1 MSNIP
6 LARTILAGIKKDF
19 IVRPAIIRRIN
30 KAMGHMNRRQSHTR
44 VRALG
49 TRTPMTPA
57 LAARIKRWYATHPT
71 WDQQRIAER
80 FNVTDARVS
89 EVLWGKNK

>member
-6 LARTILAGIKKDF
+6 LARAILVGIKKDF
-19 IVRPAIIRRIN
+19 IVRPAIMRRLN
-30 KAMGHMNRRQSHTR
+30 KVLAHLHRRKSHTR
-44 VRALG
+44 IRALG
-49 TRTPMTPA
+49 TRAPMTPA
-57 LAARIKRWYATHPT
+57 LALKIKRWHANHPT

-80 FNVTDARVS
+80 YNVTDARVS